1 MVTTAR
7 MMWFRKTLT
16 TIMPIDLPPSLLLF
30 MGALLTL
37 LLRGRA
43 RNVLLVLLPLLAF
56 WQIACLPH
64 GAGPSLAFLPGF
76 DDLKPLRV
84 DKLSKAFGY
93 IFTLNAAVA
102 LLFAFYVKKAFQH
115 VWALV
120 YIGAALGVVFAGDL
134 ITLYVYWELMAI
146 SSAFVIMARNTLR
159 AKQAAFRYVMVHIFG
174 GLLLLAGIVM
184 TISSTGSTAFDSF
197 DYADANLGTWL
208 ILLGFLVN
216 AAAPLLSSWLS
227 DAYPEASVTGGVILS
242 AYTTKT
248 AVYTLLRGFHGW
260 EPLIVIGCVMTVIGI
275 IYALL
280 ENDMR
285 RILAYSI
292 INQVGF
298 MVCAAGIGTKM
309 AISGAV
315 AHAFCHIIYKSLLW
329 MSAGAVL
336 YRTGKSRCTDLGGL
350 YKTMP
355 LTLLF
360 GAIGALAISAVPLT
374 SGFTSKTIIIA
385 ASEQQHL
392 FWAWLVLELA
402 SAGVF
407 LHAGIKF
414 PYFVFFNQDRGLRP
428 KEAPKTMLWAMGIL
442 AFLCI
447 WLGIRPQA
455 LYDILPY
462 EVDYQ
467 AYTASH
473 LVTQMQLLMFSAL
486 VFFLFLPLLKRTPTI
501 SLDVDWCYRKGAP
514 VFYRVM
520 DLSLNGI
527 NAFASKWIAV
537 RYTAWLGRFF
547 RSASAQML
555 SWLLVPYW
563 VVTGLKGE
571 EVAERKERLVLRAQC
586 GAFPIGITACL
597 AVLMLAIVYLVAL
610 SD

>member
-1 MVTTAR
+1 M
-7 MMWFRKTLT
+7 LT
-16 TIMPIDLPPSLLLF
+16 DIPPSLLLF
-30 MGALLTL
+30 AGALITM

-43 RNVLLVLLPLLAF
+43 RNIFLVVLPAYTF
-56 WQIACLPH
+56 WHISQLSFSE
-64 GAGPSLAFLPGF
+64 GPKMEFLPTF
-76 DDLKPLRV
+76 DALEPLRV

-102 LLFAFYVKKAFQH
+102 FLFAFYVKKAFQH

-120 YIGAALGVVFAGDL
+120 YIGAALGVIFAGDL

-146 SSAFVIMARNTLR
+146 SSAFVIIARNTLR
-159 AKQAAFRYVMVHIFG
+159 AKQATFRYVMVHIFG

-184 TISSTGSTAFDSF
+184 TVSSSGSIAFDSF

-208 ILLGFLVN
+208 ILAGFLVN
-216 AAAPLLSSWLS
+216 AAAPLFSSWLS
-227 DAYPEASVTGGVILS
+227 DAYPEASVTGGLILS

-248 AVYTLLRGFHGW
+248 AVYTLLRGFPGW
-260 EPLIVIGCVMTVIGI
+260 EPLMVIGCVMAVFGI
-275 IYALL
+275 MYALL

-309 AISGAV
+309 AIAGAV

-355 LTLLF
+355 WTLLF
-360 GAIGALAISAVPLT
+360 GGIGALAISAVPLT

-385 ASEQQHL
+385 ATEHEKL
-392 FWAWLVLELA
+392 FWIWLILELA

-414 PYFVFFNQDRGLRP
+414 PYFVFFNQDKGLRP

-447 WLGIRPQA
+447 WLGIRPQM

-462 EVDYQ
+462 AVDYK

-486 VFFLFLPLLKRTPTI
+486 VFFLFLPLLKRTATI
-501 SLDVDWCYRKGAP
+501 SLDVDWFYRKGGVA
-514 VFYRVM
+514 FYRLM
-520 DLSLNGI
+520 DKSLNGI
-527 NAFASKWIAV
+527 NAKVADVIAV
-537 RYTAWLGRFF
+537 RYTAWLGRFL
-547 RSASAQML
+547 RTAPAEIL
-555 SWLLVPYW
+555 GGLLVPYW
-563 VVTGLKGE
+563 MGIGLNSDEIAG
-571 EVAERKERLVLRAQC
+571 RKAKLVLRAKR
-586 GAFPIGITACL
+586 GAFPVGITACL
-597 AVLMLAIVYLVAL
+597 AVMMLAIIYLVAL
-610 SD
+610 A

>member
-1 MVTTAR
+1 
-7 MMWFRKTLT
+7 
-16 TIMPIDLPPSLLLF
+16 MPIDLPPSLLLF

-43 RNVLLVLLPLLAF
+43 RNVLLVMLPLLAF

-64 GAGPSLAFLPGF
+64 GVGPSLAFLPGF

-93 IFTLNAAVA
+93 IFTLNAAAA

-115 VWALV
+115 FWALV

-184 TISSTGSTAFDSF
+184 TISSTGSTAFDAF

-216 AAAPLLSSWLS
+216 AAAPLFSSWLS

-336 YRTGKSRCTDLGGL
+336 YRTGKRRCTDLGGL

-392 FWAWLVLELA
+392 FWTWLVLELA

-442 AFLCI
+442 AFLCV

-486 VFFLFLPLLKRTPTI
+486 VFFLVLPLLKRTPTI
-501 SLDVDWCYRKGAP
+501 SLDVDWCYRKGTP

-520 DLSLNGI
+520 DQSLNGI

-547 RSASAQML
+547 RSAPAQMIA
-555 SWLLVPYW
+555 WLLVPYW
-563 VVTGLKGE
+563 VASGLKRE
-571 EVAERKERLVLRAQC
+571 EIAERKARLILWVHS

-610 SD
+610 GD

>member
-1 MVTTAR
+1 MTA
-7 MMWFRKTLT
+7 MLT
-16 TIMPIDLPPSLLLF
+16 DIPPSLLF
-30 MGALLTL
+30 FAGALIIL
-37 LLRGRA
+37 LLRGRV
-43 RNVLLVLLPLLAF
+43 RNIFLVALPVFTF
-56 WQIACLPH
+56 WYVSQLSF
-64 GAGPSLAFLPGF
+64 GDGPSLDFLPTF
-76 DDLKPLRV
+76 DALEPLRV
-84 DKLSKAFGY
+84 DKLSKAFAY
-93 IFTLNAAVA
+93 IFTLNAALA
-102 LLFAFYVKKAFQH
+102 FLFAFYVKKAFQH
-115 VWALV
+115 AWALI
-120 YIGAALGVVFAGDL
+120 YIGAALGVIFAGDL

-146 SSAFVIMARNTLR
+146 SSTFVIIARNTLR

-184 TISSTGSTAFDSF
+184 TISSSGSIAFDSF

-208 ILLGFLVN
+208 ILAGFLVN
-216 AAAPLLSSWLS
+216 AAAPLFSAWLS
-227 DAYPEASVTGGVILS
+227 DAYPEASVTGGLILS

-248 AVYTLLRGFHGW
+248 AVYTLLRGFPGW
-260 EPLIVIGCVMTVIGI
+260 EPLMVIGCVMAVFGI
-275 IYALL
+275 MYALL

-309 AISGAV
+309 AIAGAV

-355 LTLLF
+355 WTLLF
-360 GAIGALAISAVPLT
+360 GGIGALAISAVPLT

-385 ASEQQHL
+385 ATEHQHY
-392 FWAWLVLELA
+392 FWIWLVLELA

-414 PYFVFFNQDRGLRP
+414 PYFVFFNKDKGLRP

-442 AFLCI
+442 SFLCI
-447 WLGIRPQA
+447 WLGVQPQM

-462 EVDYQ
+462 PVDYK

-486 VFFLFLPLLKRTPTI
+486 VFFLFLPMLKRTATI
-501 SLDVDWCYRKGAP
+501 SLDSDWFYRKGGLM
-514 VFYRVM
+514 FYRAM
-520 DLSLNGI
+520 DKSLNGI
-527 NAFASKWIAV
+527 NAKVADLIAV
-537 RYTAWLGRFF
+537 RYTAWLGQFF
-547 RSASAQML
+547 RTAPAEIL
-555 SWLLVPYW
+555 GTLLAPYW
-563 VVTGLKGE
+563 MVIGLNGDAI
-571 EVAERKERLVLRAQC
+571 AERKTKLILRAKR

-597 AVLMLAIVYLVAL
+597 AVLMLAIIYLVAL
-610 SD
+610 V